1 MSIAPEIFT
10 LIQNRNIEGV
20 EAFVS
25 HEKRVINSLCVDG
38 QSPIIFA
45 KYQQLSELVD
55 IIMKSQSEMALS
67 LGDAAA
73 LGKVERLRELI
84 ALDPEQM
91 DDDVYEGMT
100 ALHLAARFGHAN
112 AVELLLEHG
121 ASPTMRAK
129 NETRALPIHCA
140 VLGGDAETVE
150 LLLEAEMLADAPDG
164 TGRTPVHY
172 ASTEEKGT
180 ILQIL
185 LKYGGNPEA
194 LSFDGMSPTEL
205 ASEKMLRIFRG
216 INKVFL

>member
-1 MSIAPEIFT
+1 MSTAPEIFT
-10 LIQNRNIEGV
+10 LIQNRNVEGL

-45 KYQQLSELVD
+45 QYQQLSELVD
-55 IIMKSQSEMALS
+55 IILRSQSEMALS

-73 LGKVERLRELI
+73 LGKVARLRELI

-100 ALHLAARFGHAN
+100 ALHLAARFGHAA

-129 NETRALPIHCA
+129 NATAALPLHCA
-140 VLGGDAETVE
+140 VMGGDAETVE
-150 LLLEAEMLADAPDG
+150 LLLEADMLADEPDG
-164 TGRTPVHY
+164 TGRTPIHY
-172 ASTEEKGT
+172 ATAEERGT

-185 LKYGGNPEA
+185 LKYGGNPDI
-194 LSFDGMSPTEL
+194 LSFEGLSAKEL

-216 INKVFL
+216 ANKVFL